1 MGRIRLLEVGDLHG
15 RGLSNDRKVFHFRHE
30 KCQQSVDRTFLQK
43 FLLKIIG
50 LGIFDR
56 ILSIFGDRDC
66 MFARESLGWGE
77 RSEH

>member
-1 MGRIRLLEVGDLHG
+1 MSKSESSVKALWQKE
-15 RGLSNDRKVFHFRHE
+15 LSNDRKVSHFCHE
-30 KCQQSVDRTFLQK
+30 KCQQSADRTFLQK

-56 ILSIFGDRDC
+56 ILSIFGDRDG

-77 RSEH
+77 RSEQ